1 MHIEDLSGR
10 ADFTYSNFLLAWLPF
25 QIYNKS
31 ITFLNR
37 NSSIKYSCNGLEW
50 IRIKRW
56 FVLMMIY
63 VKYDTDIEIMTNSCG
78 AEGRNILTFTVHV
91 FCT

>member
-1 MHIEDLSGR
+1 MHIEDLSGQ

-37 NSSIKYSCNGLEW
+37 NSSIKYSCNGLE
-50 IRIKRW
+50 
-56 FVLMMIY
+56 
-63 VKYDTDIEIMTNSCG
+63 
-78 AEGRNILTFTVHV
+78 
-91 FCT
+91 